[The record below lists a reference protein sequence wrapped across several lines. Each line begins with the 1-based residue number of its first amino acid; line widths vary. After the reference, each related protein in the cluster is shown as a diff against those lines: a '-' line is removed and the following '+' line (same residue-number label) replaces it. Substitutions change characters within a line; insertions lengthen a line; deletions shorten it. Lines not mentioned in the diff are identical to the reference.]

1 MAENLGDTMSTD
13 EGCEI
18 FICGTGGK
26 DVKYSATTIPEI
38 NPGIPPKVF
47 NLPERINYAAATL
60 KGSSSSNITYSTTQ
74 DIFFFSEALVLAET
88 PTAIRRVSSS
98 LIFVAVRL

>member
-1 MAENLGDTMSTD
+1 MAENPGDINSTD
-13 EGCEI
+13 EGCQI

-47 NLPERINYAAATL
+47 NLPERINYAAVTL
-60 KGSSSSNITYSTTQ
+60 KGWSSSYITYSTTQ
-74 DIFFFSEALVLAET
+74 DLFFFWEA
-88 PTAIRRVSSS
+88 
-98 LIFVAVRL
+98 